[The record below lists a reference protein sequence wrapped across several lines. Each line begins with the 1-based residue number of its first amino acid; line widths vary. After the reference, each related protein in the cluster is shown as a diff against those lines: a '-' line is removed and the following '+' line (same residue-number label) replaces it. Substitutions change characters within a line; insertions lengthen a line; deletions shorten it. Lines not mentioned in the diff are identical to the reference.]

1 MTPVCTDRYIQDV
14 SDPTKNDAAVV
25 PEKNSASRILDAALE
40 LFAEKGYEAASI
52 REICERAGITRPTLY
67 YFFESKEGLYRA
79 LVAEATREF
88 DRTVNE
94 GLASAPDLR
103 GKFKGVAR
111 KFFEDVVQRPTL
123 VRFVYG
129 LVWSTTNSPFAQE
142 LHKAYME
149 MIERMS
155 AAAREAARNG
165 EISGDRIDLHMIVLM
180 GSLGEAIS
188 CYLFLGTEL
197 TPELAD
203 GIVDIV
209 FDGWK

>member
-1 MTPVCTDRYIQDV
+1 MGNV
-14 SDPTKNDAAVV
+14 SHPTKNDAVIH
-25 PEKNSASRILDAALE
+25 EKNSASRILDAALE

-88 DRTVNE
+88 ERTVGE

-103 GKFKGVAR
+103 GKLKGVAR
-111 KFFEDVVQRPTL
+111 MFFEDVVQRPTL
-123 VRFVYG
+123 VRFIYG

-142 LHKAYME
+142 LHTAYMA
-149 MIERMS
+149 MVERMS

-180 GSLGEAIS
+180 GALGEAIS
-188 CYLFLGTEL
+188 CYLFVGTEL